1 MLSLN
6 LEQQLNQQLHS
17 AYLKIINRKVGREE
31 ANKRIYA
38 TTDASK
44 GALKT
49 LATSEGY
56 ESFIVPDNVGGR
68 FSVLTAVGLL
78 PIAVSGI
85 NIEDM
90 MRGANDARAE
100 YANPNLAENEAY
112 QYAVIRNAL
121 YSKGKTIE
129 MLINYEPALLYF
141 NEWWKQLFGESEGK
155 DQKESSQ
162 HLLHSQQIY
171 TQWDNIFKKVVVTS
185 SKQL

>member
-1 MLSLN
+1 
-6 LEQQLNQQLHS
+6 
-17 AYLKIINRKVGREE
+17 
-31 ANKRIYA
+31 
-38 TTDASK
+38 
-44 GALKT
+44 
-49 LATSEGY
+49 
-56 ESFIVPDNVGGR
+56 
-68 FSVLTAVGLL
+68 
-78 PIAVSGI
+78 
-85 NIEDM
+85 

-155 DQKESSQ
+155 DQKGIFQ

-171 TQWDNIFKKVVVTS
+171 TQWDNISKKVVVTS